1 MDCSMMAG
9 WLENGAMQWE
19 AAPAGLRRAMDF
31 LRETD
36 FRSMPAGRI
45 EMDGKRMYAL
55 LSESVTRSPEEAL
68 GEAHG
73 LYADVHYMLEGV
85 ERMGFAPGADGT
97 TVKQDLLKTEDV
109 VLYDRLG
116 LESCLYLSKGMYA
129 VFLPGEIHR
138 PGMYVGAPAS
148 LRKIVVKIRR
158 DCLFKDI

>member
-1 MDCSMMAG
+1 MMAG

-19 AAPAGLRRAMDF
+19 AAPAGLRRAMAF

-36 FRSMPAGRI
+36 FRSMQTGRI
-45 EMDGKRMYAL
+45 ELDGERMYAL

-73 LYADVHYMLEGV
+73 LYADVHYVLDGA

-97 TVKQDLLKTEDV
+97 SVKQDLLKTEDV

-116 LESCLYLSKGMYA
+116 QESCLYLSKGMYA
-129 VFLPGEIHR
+129 IFLPGEIHR
-138 PGMYVGAPAS
+138 PGIYIEAPAS
-148 LRKIVVKIRR
+148 IRKVVVKIRR
-158 DCLFKDI
+158 DLLKV